1 MIDLFKKKN
10 PKIGIYGL
18 ADLILIISLIVGI
31 VALILTTT
39 LKANASLIL
48 IFIVGILIVISRFIR
63 GNRVDS
69 FIGKYNLVLEAI
81 ISVFCFGIVPMVMTI
96 LTVGMNHYS
105 TIVVCGIYLILCIIS
120 VSYNLAR
127 DLNKDSIKL
136 YIGLPVTYMS
146 FLYPL
151 INIICNIFDN
161 IKYEVILTI
170 FMLLIGIL
178 YIIPIKINRLV
189 KESK

>member
-105 TIVVCGIYLILCIIS
+105 TIVVCGIYLIFCIIRKIRQFEF
-120 VSYNLAR
+120 LIMFE
-127 DLNKDSIKL
+127 IKL
-136 YIGLPVTYMS
+136 NFTRCKGLSVMFT
-146 FLYPL
+146 
-151 INIICNIFDN
+151 
-161 IKYEVILTI
+161 V
-170 FMLLIGIL
+170 
-178 YIIPIKINRLV
+178 
-189 KESK
+189 

>member
-18 ADLILIISLIVGI
+18 SDLLLIISQIIAI
-31 VALILTTT
+31 VALFLTTT
-39 LKANASLIL
+39 TKTTISLIL
-48 IFIVGILIVISRFIR
+48 IFIVGIIIVISRFIR
-63 GNRVDS
+63 GNKVDNYL
-69 FIGKYNLVLEAI
+69 GKYNLVLEAI
-81 ISVFCFGIVPMVMTI
+81 VSIFSFGIVPMIMTV

-105 TIVVCGIYLILCIIS
+105 TIIVCTVYIILCIIS

-127 DLNKDSIKL
+127 DLNKDSIKQ
-136 YIGLPVTYMS
+136 YIGLPITCMS

-151 INIICNIFDN
+151 INILCNVFTG
-161 IKYEVILTI
+161 IKYEVILTL
-170 FMLLIGIL
+170 FMLIIGIL
-178 YIIPIKINRLV
+178 YVVPIKINRIV